1 MLVEVYANGQS
12 VEQRR
17 LHDDDL
23 AVEEGATA
31 IVAA

>member
-1 MLVEVYANGQS
+1 MDRALNSDVYTTMI
-12 VEQRR
+12 
-17 LHDDDL
+17 L

>member
-1 MLVEVYANGQS
+1 MDRALNGDVYTTMI
-12 VEQRR
+12 
-17 LHDDDL
+17 L